1 MRTKLNQEELNERAH
16 EVFILEDTDVV
27 YDLEVVDDR
36 VIIEMS
42 EMDEDFDETIFNY
55 EPDMTGRPEALDY
68 LLGLRND
75 FND

>member
-16 EVFILEDTDVV
+16 EVFVLEDTDVV
-27 YDLEVVDDR
+27 YDLEVVDGR

-42 EMDEDFDETIFNY
+42 EMDEDFDETVFNY